1 MKRLCVFVLLMCF
14 VGSSAF
20 ASNDF
25 NNGNVG
31 NWSEADLWSAGYVPT
46 GEEEVKIRNEGTICT
61 LNINTGD
68 WGAGQRLRVYEDA
81 TLIIEEGAELL
92 GAGWMRV
99 GAGDTG
105 YVEQSGGLLRL
116 TAGKD
121 SAKLGIGDSGG
132 SDGHYTISGGTITYL
147 DNEEKPGGQLIIG
160 ARGGQGILTIIG
172 TGASI
177 QMDSLIVGDRAGA
190 SGTLE
195 FQVDAAGVSP
205 ISLDDSASIDPEG
218 DETTA
223 TLLVSAVGEPPM
235 ADILLVDLP
244 DDANSANAFDT
255 VNGEPAPEGVL
266 VILSVEGGNYYYNL
280 TYVGGAGNDIMLTFD
295 SFVKIDMEIGFATQ
309 PPVLDGQVD
318 QTWAGA
324 SVASFVPLDDPANGS
339 GSWMALYDAEN
350 LYILVDVTDDSLQN
364 DSADSWLDDSVEL
377 YFDGGNTK
385 VDTPLAGDDHQYT
398 FGWTTD
404 DIQGNNIDGYTEGM
418 EHAQATTET
427 GWRIEI
433 KLPWLSIQGAA
444 PLAGDLIGI
453 DCYYND
459 DDDGGDSR
467 ENKMLGFSA
476 VEGWNDASQWGTA
489 ILAAIPEPV
498 DPGSDGMV
506 AYYALENDANDSSGN
521 GLDGTIVG
529 EPNFVEGAVGMGLQL
544 DGVDDYVDLGNN
556 PIFDLTEQVTLA
568 AWVNVNDIG
577 NGENDPW
584 VGKGDTS
591 YMLKGHRENNA
602 IEFFI
607 YDGGWITAHA
617 DVGEEFNGEWHH
629 AAGVFDGEKL
639 IIYVDGEVGVAVD
652 YEGVGIVPN
661 TYNVAIGTNSQ
672 ASGRFSEGIHDEVMI
687 YNKAL
692 SKGEIRYL
700 AGFRPPIDPVHSYT
714 FQDGTGSDSVGE
726 ADGVLVGDAAIV
738 DGSLVVD
745 GDGDWME
752 MPGDVIAIN
761 TYSAVTLELWS
772 TQSVDNAFSMTASFG
787 GTWDN
792 GMGKDYICI
801 CTGRGDQMNRGSI
814 ANTPD
819 EVNPWEDEVGVSS
832 PELNDGIEHHY
843 VLTITTAELAYYVD
857 GVLIGTAPLG
867 DTTISG
873 LSNDF
878 VYLGKGIY
886 GVDPTMNCSIS
897 EFNIYDAAMSEEQ
910 IADNYAAGPT
920 K

>member
-1 MKRLCVFVLLMCF
+1 M
-14 VGSSAF
+14 
-20 ASNDF
+20 
-25 NNGNVG
+25 
-31 NWSEADLWSAGYVPT
+31 
-46 GEEEVKIRNEGTICT
+46 IR
-61 LNINTGD
+61 
-68 WGAGQRLRVYEDA
+68 
-81 TLIIEEGAELL
+81 
-92 GAGWMRV
+92 
-99 GAGDTG
+99 
-105 YVEQSGGLLRL
+105 
-116 TAGKD
+116 
-121 SAKLGIGDSGG
+121 KLF
-132 SDGHYTISGGTITYL
+132 Y
-147 DNEEKPGGQLIIG
+147 
-160 ARGGQGILTIIG
+160 
-172 TGASI
+172 
-177 QMDSLIVGDRAGA
+177 
-190 SGTLE
+190 
-195 FQVDAAGVSP
+195 
-205 ISLDDSASIDPEG
+205 
-218 DETTA
+218 
-223 TLLVSAVGEPPM
+223 LVSVFMVVGLIGPAAAQAV
-235 ADILLVDLP
+235 
-244 DDANSANAFDT
+244 
-255 VNGEPAPEGVL
+255 
-266 VILSVEGGNYYYNL
+266 
-280 TYVGGAGNDIMLTFD
+280 
-295 SFVKIDMEIGFATQ
+295 DMEIGFGT
-309 PPVLDGQVD
+309 PVIDGQVD
-318 QTWAGA
+318 DIWADA

-339 GSWMALYDAEN
+339 GSWMALYDSEN
-350 LYILVDVTDDSLQN
+350 LYVLVDITDDSLQN
-364 DSADSWLDDSVEL
+364 DSADSWLDDSVEV

-385 VDTPLAGDDHQYT
+385 LSTALAGDDHQFS
-398 FGWTTD
+398 FGWTAD
-404 DIQGNNIDGYTEGM
+404 DIQGTNIAGYTEGI
-418 EHAQATTET
+418 EQAQATTET

-433 KLPWLSIQGAA
+433 KMPWLSIQGVA
-444 PLAGDLIGI
+444 PKAGDLIGI

-489 ILAAIPEPV
+489 ILGAIPEPV
-498 DPGSDGMV
+498 DPGSDGLV

-521 GLDGTIVG
+521 GLDGTIFG

-544 DGVDDYVDLGNN
+544 DGVDDYVDLGND
-556 PIFDLTEQVTLA
+556 PLFDMTEQVTLA

-577 NGENDPW
+577 NGENNPW

-591 YMLKGHRENNA
+591 YMLKGHRSNNE

-617 DVGEEFNGEWHH
+617 DVGAEFNGEWHH

-639 IIYVDGEVGVAVD
+639 IIYVDGEVGVSVD

-700 AGFRPPIDPVHSYT
+700 AGFRTPIDPVHSYT
-714 FQDGTGSDSVGE
+714 FQDGTGNDSVGQ
-726 ADGVLVGDAAIV
+726 ADGVLMGDAAIV

-761 TYSAVTLELWS
+761 TYSEMTLELWS
-772 TQSVDNAFSMTASFG
+772 TQSVDNPFSMTASFG

-843 VLTITTAELAYYVD
+843 VLTITAAELAYYVD

-867 DTTISG
+867 ETTISG

-886 GVDPTMNCSIS
+886 SVDPAMNCSIN
-897 EFNIYDAAMSEEQ
+897 EFNIYDAAISDKQ
-910 IADNYAAGPT
+910 IADNYAAGPV